1 MHSVARLSADRQ
13 TRTVSF
19 HIVVLSI
26 LIRTRNKALPVF
38 SPNLSSSPWK
48 AMSLVTRK
56 HVARVHLSRF
66 PRLTIGWP
74 LFTSCS
80 TCCPFKYNIHAIVL
94 EHDYQ
99 KSTETNRISK
109 RKRQQFSY
117 LFCIQQRFHFW
128 LCITLLLRISRF
140 GWRFFMTALSK
151 TLYVSSPLFRKDV
164 QIENLQSSQQY
175 RAIPGNLSQNYKFL
189 LRTCLFSRR
198 FVIWSDL
205 AS

>member
-13 TRTVSF
+13 TRTISF

-26 LIRTRNKALPVF
+26 LIRTRNKALFVF
-38 SPNLSSSPWK
+38 FPNLSSSPWK

-99 KSTETNRISK
+99 KSTETNRTSK
-109 RKRQQFSY
+109 RKCQQFSY

-128 LCITLLLRISRF
+128 LCILLLLRISRF
-140 GWRFFMTALSK
+140 GWRFSWLHFQKPFTFL
-151 TLYVSSPLFRKDV
+151 LRFFRKDV
-164 QIENLQSSQQY
+164 QIENLQNSQRY
-175 RAIPGNLSQNYKFL
+175 RTVPGN
-189 LRTCLFSRR
+189 
-198 FVIWSDL
+198 
-205 AS
+205 